1 MPYFAGYIFISWIHR
16 LTRPKDLAVCSPA
29 ASQIPSNHPWSLQAQ
44 VQVQPQ
50 VFLTEVKALQYLSHN
65 HGHKAAFK
73 RENPLTCALCK
84 KKQGGQFFYQQNT
97 QPRSFR
103 WKDSF
108 IVINNV
114 IKHAQA
120 RLSHQYTSVVLWWRQ
135 SALYYFQISENGI
148 SLFFF

>member
-1 MPYFAGYIFISWIHR
+1 MPYFAGYIFISWIHGF
-16 LTRPKDLAVCSPA
+16 TCPKDLAARSPA
-29 ASQIPSNHPWSLQAQ
+29 ASQIPSSHPWSLQAQ

-50 VFLTEVKALQYLSHN
+50 ASLTEVKALQYLSHN

-73 RENPLTCALCK
+73 RENPLTCAPCK
-84 KKQGGQFFYQQNT
+84 KKQGGQFFCQQNI
-97 QPRSFR
+97 QPGNFR

-120 RLSHQYTSVVLWWRQ
+120 RLLLQYTSVVLQWRQ

-148 SLFFF
+148 FLFF